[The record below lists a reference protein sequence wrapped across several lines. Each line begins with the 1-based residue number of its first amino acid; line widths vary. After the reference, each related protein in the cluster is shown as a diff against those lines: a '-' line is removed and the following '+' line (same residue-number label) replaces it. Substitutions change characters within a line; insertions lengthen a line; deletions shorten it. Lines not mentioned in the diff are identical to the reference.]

1 MKVIRKVLGVLVMI
15 AGLLGLLLSLAGL
28 VGIWTVKPTV
38 AGYVDTTIT
47 TLISSIETSQKVME
61 VTAQALG
68 ATVDSVDA
76 LSSML
81 GTTASTLNDTKPVL
95 DQVQSIMGDTVPSSL
110 DSAIA
115 SLQTAQQAAE
125 VMDSAVRSLG
135 NFQAVL
141 SATPLL
147 GAFVEQPKTAYNPE
161 IPLADSLGDLAKNLE
176 DLPTK
181 FSEVSTKLDDA
192 GSNLNAIQENLVTMS
207 TSVALISK
215 SLQEYEGMVGQSKES
230 IGNLTLML
238 TNIQNNLTNILNA
251 AAFAFS
257 LFFLWL
263 LAAQV
268 VIFSQGWELFQGTA
282 GRMESSVKEDS
293 TDVKEES
300 AETA

>member
-1 MKVIRKVLGVLVMI
+1 MKIIRRILGVLVMA

-28 VGIWTVKPTV
+28 VGVWTVKPTV
-38 AGYVDTTIT
+38 AGYVDSTIS
-47 TLISSIETSQKVME
+47 TLVSSIQTSQKVME

-81 GTTASTLNDTKPVL
+81 GTTAATLEDTKPVL
-95 DQVQSIMGDTVPSSL
+95 DQVQSIMGETVPSSL
-110 DSAIA
+110 DSAIT
-115 SLQTAQQAAE
+115 SLQTAQQAAA
-125 VMDSAVRSLG
+125 VMDSAVKSLE

-147 GAFVEQPKTAYNPE
+147 GAFVEQPATAYDPKV
-161 IPLADSLGDLAKNLE
+161 PLADSLGALAKNLE
-176 DLPTK
+176 ELPTK

-192 GSNLNAIQENLVTMS
+192 DSNLNAIQENLTTMAG
-207 TSVALISK
+207 SVALISK
-215 SLQEYEGMVGQSKES
+215 SLKEYEGMIGQSKES
-230 IGNLTLML
+230 VGNLVVML
-238 TNIQNNLTNILNA
+238 TNIQNNLNRILNA
-251 AAFAFS
+251 AAVAFS

-282 GRMESSVKEDS
+282 GRIEASPK
-293 TDVKEES
+293 
-300 AETA
+300 AETTETV